1 MRISSD
7 WIHHPSTPHNT
18 ATIMSRSASN
28 LVRQRSSGPAC
39 IAATSFLWMLVLL
52 APQSSSSQ
60 ELCISETKT
69 FTAVVDLYGGE
80 LGTSIESTSVRRELS
95 AQRIYLGV
103 PRGSSGSNTG
113 RRFGNVMLI
122 HASMFHR
129 ILYIQGMP
137 WHLEPYDWYRIG

>member
-7 WIHHPSTPHNT
+7 WIHHPSTPQLITSAHHNT

-28 LVRQRSSGPAC
+28 LVRQRYSGPAC
-39 IAATSFLWMLVLL
+39 IAATSFLWLLVLL

-80 LGTSIESTSVRRELS
+80 LGTSIESKSVRGRELS
-95 AQRIYLGV
+95 AQRFYLGA
-103 PRGSSGSNTG
+103 PRGSSSNTG
-113 RRFGNVMLI
+113 RRFGSVILI
-122 HASMFHR
+122 YAVDVSQDTLHSRNALAS
-129 ILYIQGMP
+129 
-137 WHLEPYDWYRIG
+137 